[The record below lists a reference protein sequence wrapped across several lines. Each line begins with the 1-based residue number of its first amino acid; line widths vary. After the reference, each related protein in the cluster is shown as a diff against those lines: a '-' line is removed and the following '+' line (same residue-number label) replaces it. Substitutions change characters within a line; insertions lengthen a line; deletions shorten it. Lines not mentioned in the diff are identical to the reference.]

1 MNMDT
6 EINLEFFSETKE
18 HLQHLEQ
25 QLKQVHD
32 VDVGLLVP
40 KDATAPTLIAI
51 GIKKGG
57 ERAVRAAQQVA
68 QVLYDFL
75 QDEAGAAG
83 QKQLL
88 LLTIEGDR
96 VDIATLSVEEIEG
109 IILAAKEGERD

>member
-1 MNMDT
+1 MET
-6 EINLEFFSETKE
+6 EINLEFFTETKE
-18 HLQHLEQ
+18 HLHLLER

-51 GIKKGG
+51 GLKKGG
-57 ERAVRAAQQVA
+57 DRGARAAQQVA
-68 QVLYDFL
+68 QVLYNFL
-75 QDEAGAAG
+75 QDESGPAG

-96 VDIATLSVEEIEG
+96 VDIGELSVDEIER
-109 IILAAKEGERD
+109 IIIAAKEDEPM